1 MDLGPNGEK
10 NKMKKSK
17 KVTIWILLF
26 FVIIAVVIGGRS
38 AIGNHFKKKFSKR
51 PPPGVTI
58 EIVKEKNFSQTIESY
73 CTALSS
79 QTISFKVKKSEI
91 IEPINFGKKVKKGD
105 VIAKLTTKN
114 IIAPFSGKTGTRG
127 ISSSILGTNSIMLTL
142 DDSKNILCD
151 LQIPEIFA
159 GVLKKGLKVNAKFL
173 AYENKDYEGEIE
185 SVASRVDAQTRSIL
199 ARAKIE
205 NKNFEILPGSLLDI
219 KLFYNEKKA
228 LSVADTS
235 IIFED
240 KKKFIFKIIENNKIE
255 KVEVTTG
262 IRKDGNLEILNGLE
276 ENDKIVKE
284 GLSRLNRGMV
294 VRPITE

>member
-1 MDLGPNGEK
+1 
-10 NKMKKSK
+10 MKKSK
-17 KVTIWILLF
+17 KVTIGILLF
-26 FVIIAVVIGGRS
+26 FIVIAVIIGGRS

-51 PPPGVTI
+51 PPPGVI
-58 EIVKEKNFSQTIESY
+58 VEVVKEKNFSQSIESY

-79 QTISFKVKKSEI
+79 QSVSFKIKKSEL
-91 IEPINFGKKVKKGD
+91 IEPINFGKKVKRGD
-105 VIAKLTTKN
+105 IIAKLSSKN
-114 IIAPFSGKTGTRG
+114 TIAPFSGKTGTRG

-159 GVLKKGLKVNAKFL
+159 GVLKKGLRINAKFL
-173 AYENKDYEGEIE
+173 AYQGKDYEGVID
-185 SVASRVDAQTRSIL
+185 SVASRIDAQTRSIL
-199 ARAKIE
+199 ARAKI
-205 NKNFEILPGSLLDI
+205 KNEDLEILPGSLLDI

-240 KKKFIFKIIENNKIE
+240 KKKFIYKVLEDNKIE
-255 KVEVTTG
+255 KIEIVTG
-262 IRKDGNLEILNGLE
+262 IRKDGNLEVLSGLD

-284 GLSRLNRGMV
+284 GLTRLNKGMTV
-294 VRPITE
+294 KPIIE